1 MKKRMVNDL
10 PGGQLPD
17 PMAAMGQMQ
26 TGLETLKHFDASPIP
41 LNSIEFCPKFWT
53 FLHFLT

>member
-26 TGLETLKHFDASPIP
+26 TGLP
-41 LNSIEFCPKFWT
+41 LESI
-53 FLHFLT
+53 

>member
-41 LNSIEFCPKFWT
+41 LNSIEF
-53 FLHFLT
+53 H